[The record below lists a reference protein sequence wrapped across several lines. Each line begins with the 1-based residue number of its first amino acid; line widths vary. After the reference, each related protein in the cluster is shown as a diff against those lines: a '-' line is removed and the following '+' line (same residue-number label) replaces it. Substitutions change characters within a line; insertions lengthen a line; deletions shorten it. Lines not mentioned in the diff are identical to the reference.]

1 MGTDINVAVEFI
13 GQMMEV
19 KTKYN
24 ILIKY
29 LLNNST
35 LNYSK
40 TELRIDGCENII
52 KALEPEKY
60 DARFDILRCEDKI
73 NNE

>member
-1 MGTDINVAVEFI
+1 MDRELLKLVTDLIEIKA
-13 GQMMEV
+13 
-19 KTKYN
+19 KYD
-24 ILIKY
+24 ILIDY
-29 LLNNST
+29 LINNST
-35 LNYSK
+35 LNYNK
-40 TELRIDGCENII
+40 TELRIDGCEDII

>member
-1 MGTDINVAVEFI
+1 MEKEMFETVGKLA
-13 GQMMEV
+13 EV

-24 ILIKY
+24 VLIDY
-29 LLNNST
+29 LINNST
-35 LNYSK
+35 LNYNK
-40 TELRIDGCENII
+40 TELRIDSCEDII

-60 DARFDILRCEDKI
+60 DARLDILRCEDKI

>member
-1 MGTDINVAVEFI
+1 MENVTMELV

-19 KTKYN
+19 KTKYDV
-24 ILIKY
+24 LINY
-29 LLNNST
+29 LIDSAR
-35 LNYSK
+35 LNYNK
-40 TELRIDGCENII
+40 TSLSIDDCSEII

>member
-1 MGTDINVAVEFI
+1 MEKEMFEII
-13 GQMMEV
+13 GKLTEV

-24 ILIKY
+24 VLIDY
-29 LLNNST
+29 LINNSR
-35 LNYSK
+35 LNYNK
-40 TELRIDGCENII
+40 TSLTIDDFEDII

-60 DARFDILRCEDKI
+60 DARFDILRCEDKK

>member
-1 MGTDINVAVEFI
+1 MEKEMFEII
-13 GQMMEV
+13 GKLAEV

-24 ILIKY
+24 VLIDY
-29 LLNNST
+29 LINNSR
-35 LNYSK
+35 LNYNK
-40 TELRIDGCENII
+40 TSLSIDGCEDII